1 LLILISNHLLY
12 MRLLSVR
19 LNRFFL
25 AVWIVVSI
33 SLICLAN
40 NNVYGQNS
48 VGASANTASIEKI
61 NTKQIRRAAKRQ
73 QKAYLGEMKRE
84 AKRLHKEQVRQLKAT
99 RQNAKAEQR
108 AYRQKLRAE
117 RSNIYRTRQ
126 QATAPNYARPQSRT
140 N

>member
-1 LLILISNHLLY
+1 

-108 AYRQKLRAE
+108 AYTKKLRPTAE
-117 RSNIYRTRQ
+117 YI
-126 QATAPNYARPQSRT
+126 
-140 N
+140 